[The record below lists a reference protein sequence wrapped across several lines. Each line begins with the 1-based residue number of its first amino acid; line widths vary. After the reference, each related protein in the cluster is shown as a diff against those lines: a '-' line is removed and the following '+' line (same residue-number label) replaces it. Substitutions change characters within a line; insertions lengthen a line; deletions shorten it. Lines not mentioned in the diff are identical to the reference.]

1 METRYGA
8 PVAGAEKEV
17 LTGYMDHYRRTLLNI
32 IKGVPDEDLR
42 RPLTPSGLTLLG
54 LKNHLALV
62 ERWWFGEHVA
72 GDPEFSK
79 WDPDDPNADFRVE
92 PDETTQQI
100 IDLYESSC
108 ERSRE
113 ILSTTSLDDKIKKAV
128 ARHRYNVRWVLM
140 NMIVETARHCGHA
153 DILRE
158 RIDGSTGTGY
168 DT

>member
-8 PVAGAEKEV
+8 PVAGPEKEV
-17 LTGYMDHYRRTLLNI
+17 LTGYMDHYRRTLLDI
-32 IKGVPDEDLR
+32 IQGVSDEDLR

-54 LKNHLALV
+54 LTKHLALV

-72 GDPEFSK
+72 DDPEFSK
-79 WDPDDPNADFRVE
+79 WDPDDPDADFRVE

-100 IDLYESSC
+100 IDLYASSC

-113 ILSTTSLDDKIKKAV
+113 ILSTASLDDKIKKAV

-158 RIDGSTGTGY
+158 RIDGSTGAGY
-168 DT
+168 DV